1 MLDITES
8 NPYTVSIKVQEREM
22 ETKVIGKPN
31 MQNILK
37 EFKDSPLV
45 MIETTDEGYAVRANQ
60 DGKTIKK
67 GDVLLKAYRNK
78 HNYIVGHVEGL
89 LIK

>member
-1 MLDITES
+1 
-8 NPYTVSIKVQEREM
+8 
-22 ETKVIGKPN
+22 
-31 MQNILK
+31 
-37 EFKDSPLV
+37 

-78 HNYIVGHVEGL
+78 HNYIVSHVEGL